1 MTYLTA
7 GDKGN
12 LMQKKT
18 VHVLVVEDNTADA
31 ILLRQMFHKESTRS
45 FDLVHLKTMSAAVE
59 HLQKGEVDIV
69 LLDLGLP
76 DGHGLDTIRRVKAVA
91 PEVPVIVLTGLDDE
105 TLAAKAL
112 KEGAQDYLIKGQIE
126 NRALPRALRHAIERH
141 RMQSETDLI
150 RNQQLQI
157 KDEFLSH
164 VSHELRSPLTAI
176 HQFAS
181 IMGDRLVG
189 ELNIEQED
197 SIRIILKNSRQLEL
211 MIDDLLEVT
220 RAQAGKL
227 NVDLQRTSIPEAISD
242 IMGTFRG
249 LATQKGIIL
258 SSHASKAL
266 PLAYADPSRV
276 RQVLTNLLDNALK
289 FTPSDGKVTL
299 HAEVFQRNAKFL
311 LVNVSDTG
319 CGLSADTTE
328 RIFERLYQV
337 PNQVSTPAQ
346 GGRKGLGLG
355 LYICKELVSRM
366 NGHIWAESEPG
377 HGSSI
382 SFLLPIFSLQDL
394 IAPIL
399 MHHDRTVDTLAI
411 LEVGILATQQNHG
424 CQKLPER
431 VARAVAARLQRC
443 MLPDLDVLLP
453 KLHPDVS
460 GESFLVIAAAN
471 ETGADVLV
479 KRIQEQLEQCQE
491 LQQTGLSFSVSCRLM
506 NLDDPEQKLRDE
518 NFLRKV
524 TTGIEGLI
532 ASVYV
537 ANRYHV

>member
-1 MTYLTA
+1 
-7 GDKGN
+7 
-12 LMQKKT
+12 MQQKT
-18 VHVLVVEDNTADA
+18 LHVLVVEDNTADA
-31 ILLRQMFHKESTRS
+31 ILLRQMFHKESEKS
-45 FDLVHLKTMSAAVE
+45 FELVHVKTMNAAVE

-76 DGHGLDTIRRVKAVA
+76 DGHGVDTVRRVKAVA

-105 TLAAKAL
+105 VLAAKVM

-126 NRALPRALRHAIERH
+126 NRALPRTLRYVIERH
-141 RMQSETDLI
+141 RMQTETDLI
-150 RNQQLQI
+150 RNQQLQL

-176 HQFAS
+176 YQFAS
-181 IMGDRLVG
+181 ILGDGLAG
-189 ELNIEQED
+189 ELSSEQQE
-197 SIRIILKNSRQLEL
+197 SIRIILKNSHQLEL

-227 NVDLQRTSIPEAISD
+227 NVDLQRTSIPEAITD

-249 LATQKGIIL
+249 SATQKGIIL
-258 SSHASKAL
+258 SSNASKAL
-266 PLAYADPSRV
+266 PLAYADPSRI

-289 FTPSDGKVTL
+289 FTPSGGRISL
-299 HAEVFQRNAKFL
+299 HAEVFQKNVKFL
-311 LVNVSDTG
+311 LVNVTDTG
-319 CGLSADTTE
+319 CGFSADTAE
-328 RIFERLYQV
+328 RVFERLYQS
-337 PNQVSTPAQ
+337 PTPALA
-346 GGRKGLGLG
+346 GRKGLGLG
-355 LYICKELVSRM
+355 LYICKELMDRM
-366 NGHIWAESEPG
+366 NGHIWAESEPE

-382 SFLLPIFSLQDL
+382 SFLVPIFSLQDL

-399 MHHDRTVDTLAI
+399 MHHDRSVDTLAV
-411 LEVGILATQQNHG
+411 LEVGVLATQLNHG
-424 CQKLPER
+424 CHKLPER
-431 VARAVAARLQRC
+431 VSRAVAERLQRC

-453 KLHPDVS
+453 KLRSEAD
-460 GESFLVIAAAN
+460 GESFLVVAAAN

-506 NLDDPEQKLRDE
+506 TLDHPKQKLRDE

-532 ASVYV
+532 SSVYV